1 MEIADIDH
9 GVEWILGNVKERF
22 YYRVNYDQDNWDALA
37 NTLENEHATI
47 DRQNRAQL
55 IDDSFNLGR

>member
-1 MEIADIDH
+1 M
-9 GVEWILGNVKERF
+9 KERF

-37 NTLENEHATI
+37 DTLRDAHTTI